1 MKPLTLS
8 VAVIA
13 LLALPASPTF
23 AASNDRHHARS
34 HNGAYAGAYG
44 YVGGTSR
51 PLNAGGVW
59 SVGPIYRH
67 GYYLGTDP
75 DPHVRAEIV
84 RDKFSGR

>member
-13 LLALPASPTF
+13 LLALPASSTF
-23 AASNDRHHARS
+23 AASNDRHRARS
-34 HNGAYAGAYG
+34 HDGVTAGAYG
-44 YVGGTSR
+44 YDGSTSR
-51 PLNAGGVW
+51 PFYAGGAW
-59 SVGPIYRH
+59 STGPIYRH

-75 DPHVRAEIV
+75 DPRVRAEIV